1 MARAT
6 RRGDADLR
14 KRSPL
19 HPPSP
24 TRRRSAANRDRQ
36 HHTHRPPL
44 TAAPVYVR
52 SLSGSCACSR
62 TCSRAS
68 STAWSTGSRSAPP
81 PRLQAPPC
89 VSATAASGHAPS
101 LSQLLYIFLGARDAR
116 PWMCILPRPSVM
128 AVSELTPS
136 PTLQDFSTTW
146 ASETFVV
153 VPGAGQMVLA
163 CPQQIFAD
171 DGSDDPPLAPVP
183 PCSPAPRKQGGARLR
198 CAPRITLYE
207 LPLTD
212 PVPAYGSPYA
222 ERCGTHEGRKTRQSS
237 RRRRSMG
244 ASRCAAPQGVERI
257 KGCELSP
264 RRGTRRFSRRASTPA
279 GSTCARSPPRPLGRL
294 PGPPRGRSARYPTL
308 SSSSH
313 SLLFVL
319 KLFID
324 NAPSFIGRR
333 RRRSSTSS
341 RCT

>member
-14 KRSPL
+14 KHYPL

-24 TRRRSAANRDRQ
+24 TRRWPAANRDRQ

-44 TAAPVYVR
+44 TAAPIYVR

-68 STAWSTGSRSAPP
+68 STAWSTGSRSASP
-81 PRLQAPPC
+81 PRLQAPPS

-101 LSQLLYIFLGARDAR
+101 LSLSQLLYIFLCARDGR
-116 PWMCILPRPSVM
+116 LRKCILSRPSVM
-128 AVSELTPS
+128 AVSEPTPS

-163 CPQQIFAD
+163 CPQQIFAE

-183 PCSPAPRKQGGARLR
+183 LCPPAPRKQGGARLR
-198 CAPRITLYE
+198 CAPRITPYE

-222 ERCGTHEGRKTRQSS
+222 ERCGTREGRKTRRSS

-244 ASRCAAPQGVERI
+244 ASRCAAP
-257 KGCELSP
+257 KGEVLRTTAEL
-264 RRGTRRFSRRASTPA
+264 
-279 GSTCARSPPRPLGRL
+279 
-294 PGPPRGRSARYPTL
+294 
-308 SSSSH
+308 
-313 SLLFVL
+313 
-319 KLFID
+319 
-324 NAPSFIGRR
+324 
-333 RRRSSTSS
+333 
-341 RCT
+341 